1 MTLKTIL
8 IDLYVPAVYEKIE
21 IQIPLEITIQE
32 LISLFKE
39 LLFEQFDEPIEI
51 NNESVLCI
59 KSPEMICSKTAV
71 INELDISNG
80 SQLILF

>member
-1 MTLKTIL
+1 MKTIL